1 MTWENASMPDY
12 IGHDGSLASL
22 VSKFCKDSA
31 GCIRDSLHAL
41 IFSMR
46 QAFLL
51 DSFRLQLF
59 LSVRQVLA
67 ELNKTS
73 AGIYGGVMLG
83 KLQIAKQGLE

>member
-1 MTWENASMPDY
+1 
-12 IGHDGSLASL
+12 
-22 VSKFCKDSA
+22 
-31 GCIRDSLHAL
+31 
-41 IFSMR
+41 MR

-59 LSVRQVLA
+59 RSVRQVLA